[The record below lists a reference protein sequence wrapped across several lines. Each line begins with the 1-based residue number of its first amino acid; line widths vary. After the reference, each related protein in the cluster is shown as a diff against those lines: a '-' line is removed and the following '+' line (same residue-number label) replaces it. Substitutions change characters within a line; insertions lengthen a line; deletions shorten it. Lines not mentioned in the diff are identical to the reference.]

1 MDMEDTSKLKIFTGN
16 AHPAL
21 AQEICDYIGVPLGK
35 AVCGRFNNGE
45 IQVMVNESVRGKDVF
60 IIQPTGA
67 PVNDNLMELLIMVD
81 AMKRASARHIT
92 VIVPYYGYARQ
103 DRKTRGREPISAKLV
118 ADLMSTA
125 GVTRVVTMDLHAG
138 QIQGFFDVPVEHLM
152 STSILA
158 KYIKSMKLEN
168 LTIVSPDLGG
178 VTRARELADRL
189 GAPIAIIEKRRP
201 EPGVAKVMNI
211 IGTVKDRS
219 CVLVDDIVDTA
230 GSLCEGAK
238 ALDKAGAMGVYAAVC
253 HPVLTDPAT
262 ERVKNSCLKQLI
274 VTNSLPIE
282 DYKKQTKLKVLSVAP
297 LLGEA
302 IMRIFH
308 DASVSSLFD
317 K

>member
-1 MDMEDTSKLKIFTGN
+1 MEMEDTSRLKIFTGN
-16 AHPAL
+16 AHPEL
-21 AQEICDYIGVPLGK
+21 AKEICEYIGVPLGK
-35 AVCGRFNNGE
+35 AICGRFNNGE

-92 VIVPYYGYARQ
+92 VFVPYYGYARQ
-103 DRKTRGREPISAKLV
+103 DRKTRGREPISSKLV
-118 ADLMSTA
+118 ADLMSAA

-138 QIQGFFDVPVEHLM
+138 QIQGFFNVPVDHIM
-152 STSILA
+152 STSILSS
-158 KYIKSMKLEN
+158 YIKSMNLEN

-189 GAPIAIIEKRRP
+189 NAPIAIIEKRRP

-211 IGTVKDRS
+211 IGKVEGRN

-238 ALDKAGAMGVYAAVC
+238 ALNNAGALGVYAAVC
-253 HPVLTDPAT
+253 HPVLTAPAT
-262 ERVKNSCLKQLI
+262 ERIIDSPIKQLI
-274 VTNSLPIE
+274 VTNSLAIPEEKRNEKI
-282 DYKKQTKLKVLSVAP
+282 KVLSVAP
-297 LLGEA
+297 LLGDA

>member
-1 MDMEDTSKLKIFTGN
+1 MEMEDTSRLKIFTGN
-16 AHPAL
+16 AHPEL
-21 AQEICDYIGVPLGK
+21 AKEICEYIGVPLGK
-35 AVCGRFNNGE
+35 AICGRFNNGE

-92 VIVPYYGYARQ
+92 VFVPYYGYARQ
-103 DRKTRGREPISAKLV
+103 DRKTRGREPISSKLV
-118 ADLMSTA
+118 ADLMSAA
-125 GVTRVVTMDLHAG
+125 GVTRVVTINIHAG
-138 QIQGFFDVPVEHLM
+138 QIQGFFNVPVDHLM
-152 STSILA
+152 STSILSS
-158 KYIKSMKLEN
+158 YIKSMNLEN

-189 GAPIAIIEKRRP
+189 NAPIAIIEKRRP

-211 IGTVKDRS
+211 IGKVEGRN

-238 ALDKAGAMGVYAAVC
+238 ALNNAGALGVYAAVC
-253 HPVLTDPAT
+253 HPVLTAPAT
-262 ERVKNSCLKQLI
+262 ERIIDSPIKQLI
-274 VTNSLPIE
+274 VTNSLAIPEEKRNEKI
-282 DYKKQTKLKVLSVAP
+282 KVLSVAP
-297 LLGEA
+297 LLGDA

>member
-138 QIQGFFDVPVEHLM
+138 QIQGFFDVPVDHLM

-302 IMRIFH
+302 IMRIFQ